1 MGTPYRTV
9 RLIRNQSYPT
19 YQLRATMANS
29 KTSPQ
34 EGLRLAALTTM
45 DWLRQ
50 RLGENAP
57 EEVLHLPEPADYRSV
72 SDESLVSFHIH
83 SGYVVDVVS
92 LPAQG
97 IWTLQITE
105 PDLGSDPGDPGQ
117 ARQAVPGRVIE
128 TNIGYRIIGTQL
140 ECGFQTVVS
149 DPEGTEA
156 QAEVYRLAVVRQL
169 LEHLDFGLRQII
181 PLSYKVGSITSA
193 EQLKDL
199 FSIWRAKENHLPCV
213 IFTSPSQDWK
223 AKELPR
229 VRFEDPLAMGSSL
242 HMVSD
247 TCKIFQETIELLQ
260 DDFLKKIKDIYSP
273 LIDANTEMKVNRIQ
287 LDTPKSQNRESANH
301 KEPPSEENILDIFAD
316 DMADILH
323 MRKALLSS
331 LQKIF
336 VQLQLQRENTTQG
349 PENLATIK
357 QEAFTAIEDFYSQ
370 ASNGLR
376 QYTLKLSATYGTAA
390 LSSLSARREEI
401 NAISQK

>member
-1 MGTPYRTV
+1 MTLDDLKNIEDPAE
-9 RLIRNQSYPT
+9 RL
-19 YQLRATMANS
+19 TMANEM
-29 KTSPQ
+29 KQ
-34 EGLRLAALTTM
+34 ELEDAYHMCAKKEDIFFDETKRMIEDTLPPILKEATERL
-45 DWLRQ
+45 DK
-50 RLGENAP
+50 
-57 EEVLHLPEPADYRSV
+57 
-72 SDESLVSFHIH
+72 
-83 SGYVVDVVS
+83 
-92 LPAQG
+92 
-97 IWTLQITE
+97 ITE
-105 PDLGSDPGDPGQ
+105 QTED
-117 ARQAVPGRVIE
+117 
-128 TNIGYRIIGTQL
+128 NIG
-140 ECGFQTVVS
+140 
-149 DPEGTEA
+149 
-156 QAEVYRLAVVRQL
+156 
-169 LEHLDFGLRQII
+169 
-181 PLSYKVGSITSA
+181 KV
-193 EQLKDL
+193 KD
-199 FSIWRAKENHLPCV
+199 
-213 IFTSPSQDWK
+213 
-223 AKELPR
+223 
-229 VRFEDPLAMGSSL
+229 
-242 HMVSD
+242 MVSD

-357 QEAFTAIEDFYSQ
+357 QETFTAIEDFYSQ